1 MPIQPPP
8 ASHHYQQDS
17 NMSTPGRSKAR
28 RLGKLIAA
36 LLLLALPVM
45 YRKQKLRRAQKNN
58 RSHGIIQSANDAI
71 ITTDEKQTIL
81 EANPAAAAM
90 FGTTVQAM
98 QGTALDKFVP
108 RDLRTMGEQYPA
120 GEFGDTS
127 LNLRMMG
134 RRTTD
139 YAMTGLKV
147 SGEQFPLE
155 GSISSRIEDNK
166 PIYIVILRDITERKQ
181 VQQQLEQSFS
191 QLRQLSTTL
200 QNIREEERKHI
211 ARELHDD
218 LGQLLA
224 TLRLDLTLLQ
234 QSTPSAETQRIL
246 RGMDNLIL
254 TAITSLRRIA
264 SNLRPRALD
273 EGGLYF
279 ALQSLRQ
286 EFIQRHAINFDL
298 LADEAD
304 LTLDDDY
311 STAIYRIVQESL
323 TNIARHAQAR
333 NVTVALNRADSHL
346 VISIQDDG
354 RGIEGS
360 DMAKS
365 SSFGLLGMR
374 ERVLGLHG
382 DISISGN
389 GGTRIDIMLPLL
401 PEMPPQNPAS
411 STSISGGK

>member
-1 MPIQPPP
+1 M
-8 ASHHYQQDS
+8 
-17 NMSTPGRSKAR
+17 NTPGLSKAR
-28 RLGKLIAA
+28 RTGRLIAV
-36 LLLLALPVM
+36 LLLLALPII
-45 YRKQKLRRAQKNN
+45 YRKLKLRRTQKNN
-58 RSHGIIQSANDAI
+58 RSQGIIQSASDAI
-71 ITTDEKQTIL
+71 ITADEKQTIL

-108 RDLRTMGEQYPA
+108 RDLRTMGEQFTA
-120 GEFGDTS
+120 GEFSDTG

-139 YAMTGLKV
+139 YAVTGLKV

-166 PIYIVILRDITERKQ
+166 PIYIIILRDITERKQ

-234 QSTPSAETQRIL
+234 QSSASAEMQRIL
-246 RGMDNLIL
+246 RGMDDLIL

-286 EFIQRHAINFDL
+286 EFIQRNAINFDL

-333 NVTVALNRADSHL
+333 NVTVALNRINSHL
-346 VISIQDDG
+346 TISIQDDG

-360 DMAKS
+360 DMEKS

-374 ERVLGLHG
+374 ERVLALHG

-389 GGTRIDIMLPLL
+389 GGTRIDIMLPLP
-401 PEMPPQNPAS
+401 PEIRPQAS
-411 STSISGGK
+411 SASSNLISSGK